1 MGCCMT
7 VMNDLNYNQFPTH
20 YQQTSRLT
28 TVENDH
34 VMLCVWQL
42 KCFVISIP
50 LTSPL
55 IK

>member
-34 VMLCVWQL
+34 VMLWLWQL
-42 KCFVISIP
+42 GCFVVSIP
-50 LTSPL
+50 PTSPPTY
-55 IK
+55 